1 LLKFSSL
8 KERHDYYKEMS
19 QEQLSAEKM
28 KILNERVSALRLKY
42 SHLLKDETNNLK

>member
-1 LLKFSSL
+1 LIKFSSI

-28 KILNERVSALRLKY
+28 KRSNERVSALRLKY
-42 SHLLKDETNNLK
+42 SHLLKDKPNNLK